1 MYEHLILITF
11 DSDFDYFRLTKYL
24 KDFYARTDKRKVN
37 IELQGDTLIVLVEK
51 YPFYLLL
58 SDEPHVLEESAEMAE
73 AWTGDPAEKSRI
85 AQSGRRLEM
94 RTDRPDPEMKYFND
108 SLYILEAVEEFDGV
122 YIFNAASG
130 EFV

>member
-1 MYEHLILITF
+1 MYEHLILIAF
-11 DSDFDYFRLTKYL
+11 DSDFDFYRLTRYL
-24 KDFYARTDKRKVN
+24 KDFYARTDKRTIN

-58 SDEPHVLEESAEMAE
+58 SDEPQVLIESGEMAE
-73 AWTGDPAEKSRI
+73 AWTGDPEEKKRI

-94 RTDRPDPEMKYFND
+94 RTDRPDPDMRYFND
-108 SLYILEAVEEFDGV
+108 SLYILEAVEEFDGI
-122 YIFNAASG
+122 YIFNPQSG

>member
-1 MYEHLILITF
+1 MYEHLILIAF
-11 DSDFDYFRLTKYL
+11 DSDFDFYRLTKYL

-37 IELQGDTLIVLVEK
+37 IELQGDTLVLLVER

-58 SDEPHVLEESAEMAE
+58 SDEPHVLEESVEMAE
-73 AWTGDPAEKSRI
+73 AWTGEASEKSRI

-94 RTDRPDPEMKYFND
+94 RTDHPDPEMKYFND
-108 SLYILEAVEEFDGV
+108 SLYILEAVEEFDGI
-122 YIFNAASG
+122 YIFSTASG